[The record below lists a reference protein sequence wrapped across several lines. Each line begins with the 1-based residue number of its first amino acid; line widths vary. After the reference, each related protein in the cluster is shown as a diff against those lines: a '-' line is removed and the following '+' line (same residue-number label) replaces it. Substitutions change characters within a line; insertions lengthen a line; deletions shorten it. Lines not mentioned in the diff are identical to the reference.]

1 MGIGETARE
10 VGKLA
15 QENEKKEQVPN
26 YRRPWGLGISGLK
39 MWGWGLGSAL
49 RADVPFGV
57 FLSLRD

>member
-26 YRRPWGLGISGLK
+26 YRRPRGLGISGLK
-39 MWGWGLGSAL
+39 MWGRSPTTEG
-49 RADVPFGV
+49 RGV
-57 FLSLRD
+57 SGFQG